1 MLPFPAPLISS
12 HQRSKPKLSPE
23 HSKATQQPA
32 GSIPID
38 PGALNSG
45 ARAMA
50 AGKAALRKP
59 SFGTRAWRLLQLA
72 VFWARRGSAAHSLR
86 FLRTLRRR
94 GLGGAR
100 VDRLRYGE
108 REFSIDETPAFR
120 FRTPS
125 ARVLRL
131 IPCIAPAV
139 PDTPGLYDDGR
150 YFFCAARE
158 REEVVDAGY
167 HYGADQGSGCE
178 DDEESSADQEQLL
191 ERAMAEE
198 GGGDAG
204 VDVKA
209 EEFIARFYAQMKL
222 QRQISWLQ
230 YNEMMERSIS

>member
-1 MLPFPAPLISS
+1 M
-12 HQRSKPKLSPE
+12 
-23 HSKATQQPA
+23 
-32 GSIPID
+32 
-38 PGALNSG
+38 GA
-45 ARAMA
+45 A
-50 AGKAALRKP
+50 KKP
-59 SFGTRAWRLLQLA
+59 SFGTRAWRMLRLA
-72 VFWARRGSAAHSLR
+72 VLWARRGGAAQSLR
-86 FLRTLRRR
+86 LLRTLRRH
-94 GLGGAR
+94 GHGFATLGGAR
-100 VDRLRYGE
+100 GDRLRYGE

-139 PDTPGLYDDGR
+139 PDTPGLYGDDR

-158 REEVVDAGY
+158 RDGDRAAY
-167 HYGADQGSGCE
+167 CYGADRESECE
-178 DDEESSADQEQLL
+178 NDEESCADEEQLL
-191 ERAMAEE
+191 ERAMAEACRASTAAEE
-198 GGGDAG
+198 GGEDAG